1 MGRKGWREEKEDRK
15 NANKGSKSNIE
26 LELPNSRYHRNCY
39 RDIVNKLQINKQ
51 KSTYDHHTTTT
62 TQVLIRHLQLC
73 SEDHIKQR
81 KQDMDNNRI
90 TCAN

>member
-51 KSTYDHHTTTT
+51 KSTYDHHTSSDKAPST
-62 TQVLIRHLQLC
+62 
-73 SEDHIKQR
+73 
-81 KQDMDNNRI
+81 MF
-90 TCAN
+90 